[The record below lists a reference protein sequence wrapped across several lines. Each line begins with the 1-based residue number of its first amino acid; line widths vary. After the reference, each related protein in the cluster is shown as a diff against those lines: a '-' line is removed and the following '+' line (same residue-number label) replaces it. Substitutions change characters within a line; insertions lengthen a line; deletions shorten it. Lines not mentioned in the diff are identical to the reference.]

1 MNTLSNET
9 QPDAPRLARAGRGCF
24 KARMPS
30 DFIAGRFVDAVTPDA
45 VLEVRSPADQ
55 SDVVGRHPVSLA
67 HVDLAI
73 DAARSAFPA
82 WRRLGQDARATLLE
96 KYQAQLTAHADE
108 LARCIAREIG
118 KPLWEAK
125 TEVAAMVTKV
135 DVSLGE
141 GAAFV
146 TDHRIADLPGEIR
159 HRPHGVVAVIGPFNF
174 PGHLPNGQLVPALLT
189 GNTVVFKPSDK
200 GAGTAVLMAKCFEA
214 AGFPPGVFNLVQG
227 AVSTAEKLV
236 THPGL
241 DAILFTGSVPV
252 GQRIVA
258 ANAHRPGLLV
268 ALELGGKNASLV
280 LDDCDLERTVREVAF
295 SGFATAGQRCTATS
309 RVIVT
314 RGVAPAFV
322 EKLAAAARSVSVGHV
337 FDEGV
342 FMGPVISDTTRRHL
356 LEAQARAV
364 AAGFEAV
371 APAGVVEVPGRQGFY
386 VRPAVHVAP
395 KGLTRLPGYTDTEL
409 FAPDLA
415 VIVVDS
421 LDQAIAVANDT
432 EFGLSAAVFT
442 SSEDAFEQCVDE
454 VRVGVLHWNRSSAG
468 ASGRLPFGGIRAS
481 GNHRPAGILMG
492 QSCTYPLAVLRP
504 PVKAPPLPSWPG
516 IHFA

>member
-1 MNTLSNET
+1 M
-9 QPDAPRLARAGRGCF
+9 A
-24 KARMPS
+24 S
-30 DFIAGRFVDAVTPDA
+30 DFIAGRFVDVQTADA
-45 VLEVRSPADQ
+45 LLEVRSPADQ
-55 SDVVGRHPVSLA
+55 ADVVGRHPVALA

-73 DAARSAFPA
+73 DAARTAFPA
-82 WRRLGQDARATLLE
+82 WRRGGQAARAELLK

-125 TEVAAMVTKV
+125 TEVGAMVSKV

-146 TDHRIADLPGEIR
+146 KDHRIDDLPGEIR

-174 PGHLPNGQLVPALLT
+174 PGHLPNGQIVPALLT
-189 GNTVVFKPSDK
+189 GNTVIFKPSDK

-214 AGFPPGVFNLVQG
+214 AGFPSGVFNLVQG
-227 AVSTAEKLV
+227 AVATAEKLV

-252 GQRIVA
+252 GQRIVS

-280 LDDCDLERTVREVAF
+280 LDDCDLERTVRELAF

-314 RGVAPAFV
+314 KGIAPRLI
-322 EKLAAAARSVSVGHV
+322 ERLGAAAKSVTVGHV
-337 FDEGV
+337 FDDGV
-342 FMGPVISDTTRRHL
+342 FMGPVISEATRRHL
-356 LEAQARAV
+356 LDAQARAV
-364 AAGFEAV
+364 KAGFEPV
-371 APAGVVEVPGRQGFY
+371 APGGVVEVAGRQGFY

-395 KGLTRLPGYTDTEL
+395 TGLTRLVGYTDTEL

-415 VIVVDS
+415 VLVVDS
-421 LDQAIAVANDT
+421 LDEAIAVANDT

-442 SSEDAFEQCVDE
+442 ETESAFERCVDE

-492 QSCTYPLAVLRP
+492 QACTYPLAVLKP
-504 PVKAPPLPSWPG
+504 PAKLPALPSWPG
-516 IHFA
+516 ISFE

>member
-1 MNTLSNET
+1 MS
-9 QPDAPRLARAGRGCF
+9 
-24 KARMPS
+24 S
-30 DFIAGRFVDAVTPDA
+30 DFIAGRFVAPAVADG
-45 VLEVRSPADQ
+45 VIEVRSPADQ
-55 SDVVGRHPVSLA
+55 SDVVGRHAWSLA
-67 HVDLAI
+67 HVDEAVS
-73 DAARSAFPA
+73 AARAAFPS
-82 WRRLGQDARATLLE
+82 WRRLGQAARAELLE
-96 KYQAQLTAHADE
+96 KYQAQLKANTDE
-108 LARCIAREIG
+108 LARVIAREIG

-125 TEVAAMVTKV
+125 TEVGAMVTKV

-146 TDHRIADLPGEIR
+146 HDVTIADLPGEIR
-159 HRPHGVVAVIGPFNF
+159 HRPHGVAAVIGPFNF
-174 PGHLPNGQLVPALLT
+174 PGHLPNGQIVPALLM

-214 AGFPPGVFNLVQG
+214 AGFPAGVFNVVQG
-227 AVSTAEKLV
+227 AVPTAEKLV
-236 THPGL
+236 THPGI

-280 LDDCDLERTVREVAF
+280 MDDCDLERTVRELAF

-314 RGVAPAFV
+314 KGIAPRLI
-322 EKLAAAARSVSVGHV
+322 ERLAAAAKSVKVGHV
-337 FDEGV
+337 FDDGV
-342 FMGPVISDTTRRHL
+342 FMGPVISEATRKHL
-356 LEAQARAV
+356 LAAQAKAV
-364 AAGFEAV
+364 SAGFEAV
-371 APAGVVEVPGRQGFY
+371 APGGVLEMGKSGFY
-386 VRPAVHVAP
+386 VRPAVHVARSGV
-395 KGLTRLPGYTDTEL
+395 KSVAGYTDTEL

-415 VIVVDS
+415 VITVDS
-421 LDQAIAVANDT
+421 LEEGLAVANDT

-442 SSEDAFEQCVDE
+442 QSQETFERCVDE

-468 ASGRLPFGGIRAS
+468 ASGRLPFGGIRSS

-492 QSCTYPLAVLRP
+492 QSCTYPLALLLP
-504 PVKAPPLPSWPG
+504 AKADAPLPTWPG
-516 IHFA
+516 ISF